1 MVRFLDPAYKCFTFN
16 QEDMTLTIEEYA
28 TLLRINNTHPDIL
41 KRVDLFAVSIYGLV
55 VFSKVLGHNEVTV
68 VNFFEKLG

>member
-1 MVRFLDPAYKCFTFN
+1 MTDTWAEKQIKKKNEVSCVLWFFLRELV
-16 QEDMTLTIEEYA
+16 Q
-28 TLLRINNTHPDIL
+28 THPDIL